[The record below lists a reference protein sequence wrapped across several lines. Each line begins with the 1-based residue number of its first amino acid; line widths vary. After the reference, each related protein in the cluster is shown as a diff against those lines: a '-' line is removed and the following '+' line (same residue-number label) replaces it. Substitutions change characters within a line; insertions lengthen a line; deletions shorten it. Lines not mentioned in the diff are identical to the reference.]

1 MDEVLKIALAE
12 PMRPLLATRRTTRAA
27 RGVGCPDTLG
37 RCAPSQPS
45 SSPASLQVESFR
57 RATSPSWRWSDA
69 QTSGNR
75 ASSTR
80 SSSGESRVRA
90 ASRGP
95 LDLLNLY
102 RVSTSGPKGRA
113 FLIADLP
120 GYGYARGGAPTQQ
133 EFGQLTGGFF
143 AKLSPEASGGDH
155 TRPRLAG
162 VIHVVDIRHPA
173 LESDVSARAWV
184 AHHGYRLVTIA
195 TKSDRIARSRR
206 EAARRR
212 HCAALDGPVLLLS
225 TRTGEGIGKVWAEIS
240 ELL

>member
-1 MDEVLKIALAE
+1 
-12 PMRPLLATRRTTRAA
+12 MRPLSAEFVTSVIAGGELPPGDLPIVALVGRSNVGKSSLINALVKRRIARSGGKPGTTR
-27 RGVGCPDTLG
+27 
-37 RCAPSQPS
+37 
-45 SSPASLQVESFR
+45 
-57 RATSPSWRWSDA
+57 
-69 QTSGNR
+69 
-75 ASSTR
+75 
-80 SSSGESRVRA
+80 
-90 ASRGP
+90 
-95 LDLLNLY
+95 LLNLY
-102 RVSTSGPKGRA
+102 RVSTFGPKGRA

-155 TRPRLAG
+155 TRPRLVG
-162 VIHVVDIRHPA
+162 VLHVVDIRHPA

-195 TKSDRIARSRR
+195 TKSDRITRSRR
-206 EAARRR
+206 EAARLR